1 MKMIEKYELK
11 QILQDNVMSVVFTK
25 VDGSERTMNCTL
37 IPEYVP
43 QKPVVERQQLLT
55 ESLPRAESPDT
66 LAVWDVD
73 ANGWRSF
80 RLDSIKAARTHE
92 TRNG

>member
-1 MKMIEKYELK
+1 MIEKYELK
-11 QILQDNVMSVVFTK
+11 QVLQDNVMSVIFTK
-25 VDGSERTMNCTL
+25 VDGTERTMNCTL

-43 QKPVVERQQLLT
+43 QKPVVEGQQLLT

-73 ANGWRSF
+73 AKGWRSF
-80 RLDSIKAARTHE
+80 RLDSIKAVKTHE
-92 TRNG
+92 TYIG